1 MLQPGQAISVEASA
15 RRYKV
20 TGICHHLLSALRFG
34 LGDAVEV
41 QLSHKPHAGE
51 WGHGVSLSIGA
62 HWEQAGNVRAAAW
75 LGRRGLPQTW
85 VAGGGRP
92 ELRESHSLGHS

>member
-1 MLQPGQAISVEASA
+1 MGSPTEPLCKEIQGHWDLSPG
-15 RRYKV
+15 
-20 TGICHHLLSALRFG
+20 HLLSTLRFG
-34 LGDAVEV
+34 LGDAIEV

-51 WGHGVSLSIGA
+51 WGRGVFLSIGA